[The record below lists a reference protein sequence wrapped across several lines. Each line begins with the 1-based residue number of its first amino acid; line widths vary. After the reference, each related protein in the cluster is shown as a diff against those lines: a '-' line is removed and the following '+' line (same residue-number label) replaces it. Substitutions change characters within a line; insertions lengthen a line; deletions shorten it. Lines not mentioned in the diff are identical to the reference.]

1 MWRSQQVEDVTILQ
15 ETESFINLTK
25 WGSQQMESVT
35 TGEETDFFLANFI
48 M

>member
-1 MWRSQQVEDVTILQ
+1 MWRSQQVEGVIILQ
-15 ETESFINLTK
+15 ETESLINLTK